1 MANIASAKKRIRS
14 SNRRSVTNKNR
25 ISAIRTYIKKVEEAI
40 VDDKKEDARKALQVS
55 ESQMMV
61 GVGKGKVSKKRMSR
75 KISRLNKC
83 IKNIKS

>member
-25 ISAIRTYIKKVEEAI
+25 ITAIRTYIKKVEEAI

-75 KISRLNKC
+75 KISRLNKR

>member
-61 GVGKGKVSKKRMSR
+61 GAGKGKVNKKRMSR
-75 KISRLNKC
+75 KISRLNKR
-83 IKNIKS
+83 IKIIKS

>member
-14 SNRRSVTNKNR
+14 SNRRSMTNKNR
-25 ISAIRTYIKKVEEAI
+25 ISAIRTHIKKVEEAI
-40 VDDKKEDARKALQVS
+40 VGDKKEDARKALQVS

-61 GVGKGKVSKKRMSR
+61 GAGKGKVSKKRMSR
-75 KISRLNKC
+75 TISRLNKR

>member
-25 ISAIRTYIKKVEEAI
+25 ISTIRTYIKKVEEAI
-40 VDDKKEDARKALQVS
+40 ADDKKEDARKALQVS
-55 ESQMMV
+55 ESQMMA
-61 GVGKGKVSKKRMSR
+61 GAAKGKVSKKRMSR
-75 KISRLNKC
+75 KISRLNKR

>member
-40 VDDKKEDARKALQVS
+40 VDDKKEDVRKALQVS

-61 GVGKGKVSKKRMSR
+61 GAGKGKVSKKRMSR
-75 KISRLNKC
+75 KISRLNKR

>member
-40 VDDKKEDARKALQVS
+40 VGDKKEDARKALQVS

-61 GVGKGKVSKKRMSR
+61 GAGKGKVSKKRMSR
-75 KISRLNKC
+75 KISRLNKR
-83 IKNIKS
+83 IKNIKG

>member
-40 VDDKKEDARKALQVS
+40 VDDKKQELPQLIQS
-55 ESQMMV
+55 S
-61 GVGKGKVSKKRMSR
+61 S
-75 KISRLNKC
+75 C
-83 IKNIKS
+83 F

>member
-75 KISRLNKC
+75 KISRLNKR

>member
-14 SNRRSVTNKNR
+14 SNRRSVTNRNR

-40 VDDKKEDARKALQVS
+40 VGDKKEDARKALQVS

-61 GVGKGKVSKKRMSR
+61 AASKGKVSKKRMSR
-75 KISRLNKC
+75 KISRLNKR
-83 IKNIKS
+83 IKNIKG

>member
-40 VDDKKEDARKALQVS
+40 VDDKKEDARKALQVA

-61 GVGKGKVSKKRMSR
+61 GAGKGKVRKKRMSR

>member
-25 ISAIRTYIKKVEEAI
+25 ISTIRTYIRKVEEAI
-40 VDDKKEDARKALQVS
+40 ADDKKEDARKALQVS

-61 GVGKGKVSKKRMSR
+61 GAGKGKVGKKRMSR
-75 KISRLNKC
+75 KISRLNKR

>member
-40 VDDKKEDARKALQVS
+40 VGDKKEDARKALQVS

-61 GVGKGKVSKKRMSR
+61 AAGKGKVSKKRMSR
-75 KISRLNKC
+75 KISRLNKR